1 MNHDR
6 TPSSLVSLAGAVA
19 LLTVPTLATAQDTGA
34 SGGGD
39 PGGGSA
45 PNVTVVQ
52 VPAPA
57 APAAQ
62 PAWNPDGHLP
72 SSSRSVTDTSRS
84 GSGFD
89 LNTGGGSA
97 GPVHGNSNGTY
108 VVEGSYV
115 PEAHSVRRG
124 DTLWDISQHY
134 YQNSYFWPRVWS
146 LNPQV
151 QNPHWIYPGD
161 RIRLREGAQQ
171 GGSAFALRRS
181 TVPAQTVFI
190 REVGFVDDPAKEVWG
205 EIVGSPNDHVILTD
219 TRNLYIQLASDKD
232 VQLGQEL
239 TIFMPLKVDVREAN
253 GELVS
258 IRGTARVERYNPKT
272 HMVRAQVIESVD
284 TIERGAKV
292 GPVGRRFEVVPPKT
306 AEQDLDATI
315 ATALFPHQFWG
326 QNQVIFLNKG
336 SEDGVKPGNRFFAVE
351 RGDIWARDRKRAGDL
366 ARLRPRLEDDRWA
379 RVDSTGYS
387 ESDPELFPD
396 ETYAEFR
403 VIHTREHT
411 SMCLITSATHEIE
424 RDAQLVMRKGF

>member
-19 LLTVPTLATAQDTGA
+19 LFTVPSLAAAQDTGA

-39 PGGGSA
+39 PGGGGS

-52 VPAPA
+52 VPAPS
-57 APAAQ
+57 APAAA

-84 GSGFD
+84 SDGFD
-89 LNTGGGSA
+89 FGGAGAGA
-97 GPVHGNSNGTY
+97 GPVRGGANSTY

-124 DTLWDISQHY
+124 DTLWEISQHY
-134 YQNSYFWPRVWS
+134 YQNAYFWPRVWS

-161 RIRLREGAQQ
+161 RIRLRDGGAQR
-171 GGSAFALRRS
+171 GSTFQLRRS
-181 TVPAQTVFI
+181 TVAPQTVFI
-190 REVGFVDDPAKEVWG
+190 REVGYVDDPTKDTWG

-219 TRNLYIQLASDKD
+219 TRDLYIQLDDKRD
-232 VQLGQEL
+232 VQIGQEL
-239 TIFMPLKVDVREAN
+239 TIFHPLKVDVRDAS

-258 IRGTARVERYNPKT
+258 IRGTARVDRYNPKT
-272 HMVRAQVIESVD
+272 HMVRAQVIESID

-292 GPVGRRFEVVPPKT
+292 GPVGRRFEVVPPKV
-306 AEQDLDATI
+306 AEQDLDAGI

-326 QNQVIFLNKG
+326 QQQIVFLNKG
-336 SEDGVKPGNRFFAVE
+336 SEDGVKPGNRFFAIE
-351 RGDIWARDRKRAGDL
+351 RGDRWARDRHRAGRL
-366 ARLRPRLEDDRWA
+366 AKQRPRIEDDRWVRA
-379 RVDSTGYS
+379 DDVDL
-387 ESDPELFPD
+387 EADQDLFPD

-403 VIHTREHT
+403 VIHVREHT
-411 SMCLITSATHEIE
+411 AMCLITSATHEIE
-424 RDAQLVMRKGF
+424 RDALLVMRRGF